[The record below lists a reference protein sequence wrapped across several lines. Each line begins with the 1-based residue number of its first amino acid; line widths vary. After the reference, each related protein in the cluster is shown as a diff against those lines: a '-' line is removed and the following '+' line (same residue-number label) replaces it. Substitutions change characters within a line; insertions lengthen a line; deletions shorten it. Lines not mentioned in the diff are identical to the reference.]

1 MRCDWSVHL
10 HSAVTSLCHV
20 RALSSNVRVPGGHE
34 LQSPEYLL
42 KTFFSSC
49 FFVLYNHCW
58 FELNK
63 HPRAAKK
70 RAHITKLDTSAIL

>member
-42 KTFFSSC
+42 KTFF
-49 FFVLYNHCW
+49 
-58 FELNK
+58 
-63 HPRAAKK
+63 PRAFLCY
-70 RAHITKLDTSAIL
+70 ITIVGLN